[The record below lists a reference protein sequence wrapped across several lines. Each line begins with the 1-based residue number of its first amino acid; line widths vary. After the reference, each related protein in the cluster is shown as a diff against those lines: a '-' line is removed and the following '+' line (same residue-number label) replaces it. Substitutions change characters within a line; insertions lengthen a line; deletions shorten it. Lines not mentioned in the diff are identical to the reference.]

1 MGLGTGEA
9 VAGQASEKKQ
19 AGKAGRA
26 IASTASPSTIRDI
39 NRSILLNLIRMHQ
52 PVSRARLA
60 VMTGMFRSS
69 ISDIVKELV
78 DTGFLIEKRAKPEG
92 RGRVPVMLSLNDRGF
107 EVIGVSVRFD
117 QTTVAK
123 AGLTGKA
130 GATLSF
136 PTPESPDELVAQL
149 SKAAAKLS
157 AGSGKHASKS
167 IQQIGVSVPGL
178 VDATS
183 GRVRWLPRL
192 PSYSNFDLASALTRS
207 LGAPVAVDNDANL
220 GALAEFTMALSEH
233 DSLRDFVFLD
243 LGAEGVGG
251 GVVLNG
257 ELYRGQDGTL
267 AGEFGHMVI
276 DANGLECSCGR
287 KGCWEMYVSDR
298 STLRRYSEMKGV
310 GAKSYGA
317 FLLAVTEGDPVARA
331 CLQEVAR
338 YIAIGLTNIAF
349 ALNPAAIVVSGRIRD
364 AWQAVSPVVEE
375 AFAATRLALPVRT
388 SRLTSEELYLQGAIL
403 LALSRAFSQPDIGLH
418 ATANARA

>member
-1 MGLGTGEA
+1 MGLLSDNPIPGPVRGKRQ
-9 VAGQASEKKQ
+9 GASS
-19 AGKAGRA
+19 GRE

-39 NRSILLNLIRMHQ
+39 NRSILLNLIRLHQ

-78 DTGFLIEKRAKPEG
+78 DAGLLIEKRATPEG

-117 QTTVAK
+117 QTTVTV

-130 GATLSF
+130 GERLSF
-136 PTPESPDELVAQL
+136 ATPQAPAELVSRIAA
-149 SKAAAKLS
+149 AAAKLS
-157 AGSGKHASKS
+157 AGGGEQRSRS
-167 IQQIGVSVPGL
+167 IQQIGVSLPGL
-178 VDATS
+178 VDANS

-192 PSYSNFDLASALTRS
+192 PSCSNFDLAAALKQK
-207 LGAPVAVDNDANL
+207 LNAPVAVDNDANL
-220 GALAEFTMALSEH
+220 AALAEVTIALSEH

-251 GVVLNG
+251 GMILNG
-257 ELYRGQDGTL
+257 ELYRGHDATL
-267 AGEFGHMVI
+267 AAEFGHMVI
-276 DANGLECSCGR
+276 EANGLECSCGR

-298 STLRRYSEMKGV
+298 ATLRRYAEMTGMP
-310 GAKSYGA
+310 AKSYSQ
-317 FLLAVTEGDPVARA
+317 FLQAAIAGDPVAQS
-331 CLQEVAR
+331 CLESTAR

-349 ALNPAAIVVSGRIRD
+349 AINPAAIVVSGRIRD

-375 AFAATRLALPVRT
+375 AFAATRLSLPVRR
-388 SRLTSEELYLQGAIL
+388 SRQTSEELFLQGAIL
-403 LALSRAFSQPDIGLH
+403 LALDRAFSQPDVGLH
-418 ATANARA
+418 ATAAART